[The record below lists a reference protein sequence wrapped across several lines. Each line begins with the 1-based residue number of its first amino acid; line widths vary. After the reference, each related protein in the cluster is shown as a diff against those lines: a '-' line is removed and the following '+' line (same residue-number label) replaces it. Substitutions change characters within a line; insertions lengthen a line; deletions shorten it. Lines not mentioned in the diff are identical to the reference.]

1 MTSARDLTAD
11 VILASQQSHVPYF
24 PMIVFEFDSGTVYL
38 AGLDYNVDFDGETWL
53 GASRIGTIEKTV
65 ETADSVEGLR
75 FTLSGVSDEAVA
87 EAQQEEYQGRAVT
100 VLWAFINEADQLCV
114 DANAWQ
120 GRLDQPTIAFGKTTA
135 SISIT
140 AENRM
145 ADWQRPRKL
154 MFNHADQ
161 LRVDETD
168 NFFLGSEAME
178 NAPIVLF
185 SKESQ
190 MV

>member
-1 MTSARDLTAD
+1 MTSARNLTSD

-24 PMIVFEFDSGTVYL
+24 PLLKLEFDSGTSYL
-38 AGLDYNVDFDGETWL
+38 AGLDYNVDFDGQTWL
-53 GASRIGTIEKTV
+53 GASRVGSMEKTV
-65 ETADSVEGLR
+65 ETGDSVEGLR
-75 FTLSGVSDEAVA
+75 FTLSGVTDEAIA
-87 EAQQEEYQGRAVT
+87 ESQQEEYQGRAVT
-100 VLWAFINEADQLCV
+100 VLWAFLMGETLCV

-120 GRLDQPTIAFGKTTA
+120 GRLDQPTITFGPTSA

-161 LRVDETD
+161 LRIDPND
-168 NFFLGSEAME
+168 AFFLGSEAME
-178 NAPIVLF
+178 NAQIVIF